1 MIKNVVFDL
10 GGVVVEWN
18 PERLLEA
25 YPGDKELPLALFR
38 GGFFERYWTQF
49 DRGVLTQ
56 TEVSAEMSRF
66 TGRTYAE
73 CWDFMEYIK
82 HFLVD
87 IPETVEL
94 IRELAGQGYRLFCLS
109 NMSAEYYD
117 YMKEREVFRMF
128 EGHLISAHEKVI
140 KPEEAIYRLLLERYG
155 LKAEETLFID
165 DLKPNVE
172 AAERLGIHTVHF
184 SDRRQG
190 IGQVRQWLA
199 QAGRA

>member
-1 MIKNVVFDL
+1 MIKNIVFDL
-10 GGVVVEWN
+10 GGVVVEWH

-82 HFLVD
+82 HFLVN
-87 IPETVEL
+87 IPETEAL
-94 IRELAGQGYRLFCLS
+94 IRELAGEGYRLFCLS
-109 NMSAEYYD
+109 NMSVEYYD
-117 YMKEREVFRMF
+117 YLKDREVFSYF
-128 EGHLISAHEKVI
+128 EGQIISALEHVI

-155 LKAEETLFID
+155 LQAEKTLFID
-165 DLKPNVE
+165 DLKPNVA

-184 SDRRQG
+184 AD
-190 IGQVRQWLA
+190 RQWGIQKIKEMLL
-199 QAGRA
+199 

>member
-1 MIKNVVFDL
+1 MIKNIVFDL
-10 GGVVVEWN
+10 GGVVVEWH
-18 PERLLEA
+18 PEHLLEA

-82 HFLVD
+82 HFLVN
-87 IPETVEL
+87 IPETEAL
-94 IRELAGQGYRLFCLS
+94 IRELAGEGYRLFCLS

-117 YMKEREVFRMF
+117 YMKDRDVFRLL

-172 AAERLGIHTVHF
+172 AAERLGIRTVHF
-184 SDRRQG
+184 TDRNKGVREVRERLRQ
-190 IGQVRQWLA
+190 A
-199 QAGRA
+199 